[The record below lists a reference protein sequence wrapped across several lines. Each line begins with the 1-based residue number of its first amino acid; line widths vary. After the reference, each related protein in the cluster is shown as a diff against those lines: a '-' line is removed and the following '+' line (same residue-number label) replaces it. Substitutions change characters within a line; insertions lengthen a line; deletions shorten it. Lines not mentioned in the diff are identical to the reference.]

1 MKRKLFSSSL
11 VPMLLTATTLVFFGC
26 SSGPSDS
33 DLQSNVQ
40 KTIAADNT
48 LQGQPISVAAKDGTV
63 TLTGAVNNPNARNTA
78 ASDAAQVK
86 GVKTVVNDLNV
97 DSAAVQAAANAPAA
111 NSSASDPD
119 NDLAANVKKKIAAD
133 SALKGENIS
142 VSAKDGVVTLSGAV
156 NGRAARELASRDA
169 SQVDG
174 VRTVINDLTT
184 GRAAAAAP
192 PQSAPAAAPAA
203 TSAAA
208 AAPETPSQPASLV
221 IPSGTPI
228 RIQLGQTLSSNG
240 SQAGQPFSGTVASA
254 VRAGGQVAIPAGS
267 RASGIVTQAKGLGHI
282 KGEAELALR
291 LDTITVG
298 GRSYPV
304 TTSRISRVEKGKG
317 KRTAILGGG
326 GAGLG
331 ALIGGLTGGGKGAA
345 IGALV
350 GGAGGTAGSAFTG
363 NKNIVL
369 PAETVLT
376 FTLENSVT
384 INQ

>member
-1 MKRKLFSSSL
+1 MKCKPFSTSL
-11 VPMLLTATTLVFFGC
+11 VPIFLAATTLVFLGC
-26 SSGPSDS
+26 SGGPSDS
-33 DLQSNVQ
+33 QLTSNVQ

-63 TLTGAVNNPNARNTA
+63 TLTGAVNTPNARSTA
-78 ASDAAQVK
+78 AGDAAQVK

-97 DSAAVQAAANAPAA
+97 DSAAVQAAANAPAP
-111 NSSASDPD
+111 NSSASDSD
-119 NDLAANVKKKIAAD
+119 NDLAANVKKKIAGD
-133 SALKGENIS
+133 SALRGENIS
-142 VSAKDGVVTLSGAV
+142 VSAKDGVVTLGGAV

-184 GRAAAAAP
+184 GRAAAAAAAP
-192 PQSAPAAAPAA
+192 RSSAPA
-203 TSAAA
+203 SAAA
-208 AAPETPSQPASLV
+208 AAPAAASQPASIV
-221 IPSGTPI
+221 VPSGTPI

-240 SQAGQPFSGTVASA
+240 SQTGQPFSGTVASS
-254 VRAGGQVAIPAGS
+254 VMAGGETAIPAGS

-291 LDTITVG
+291 LDTVTVG
-298 GRSYPV
+298 GQRYPV

-384 INQ
+384 INQYLR